1 MSKSADGSPVSLSPR
16 SGRAYDLQLHR
27 LAVELDG
34 PDFLR
39 ASVSGGPTGLSFVR
53 ATYEVDADGRDVGL
67 CVGVV
72 GETQQQARLADTG
85 VSDEQQLEEVVV
97 SGIIVSAAG
106 AGAGAAAGG
115 GGAAGCR
122 RYRGESRWVGEDAR
136 KEHEC
141 QQQTKQSSAAGLRG
155 QKAGGGILLGIH
167 RGGCAMR

>member
-39 ASVSGGPTGLSFVR
+39 ALVSGGPTGLSFVR

-122 RYRGESRWVGEDAR
+122 RYRGKVGGRRPWKRAR
-136 KEHEC
+136 VSAANKAG
-141 QQQTKQSSAAGLRG
+141 SAAGLRG
-155 QKAGGGILLGIH
+155 QELGGGILLGIH